1 MGIFFRNVDVTSGST
16 LAKVSMFIL
25 VANVIG
31 TNIFIP
37 GYFTF
42 EYAWRIW
49 TWSIVADI
57 VFIITMAASFLIP
70 LELHSNSK
78 FFAKTPVYGIL
89 SGIMVYIGYMISWYF
104 VCTLSDEWALST
116 ISLYSMDT
124 GGL

>member
-1 MGIFFRNVDVTSGST
+1 MGIFFRNVDVPSGST
-16 LAKVSMFIL
+16 LVKVSMFIL

-31 TNIFIP
+31 TKIFIP

-78 FFAKTPVYGIL
+78 IFAKTWWKS
-89 SGIMVYIGYMISWYF
+89 SGE
-104 VCTLSDEWALST
+104 CRE
-116 ISLYSMDT
+116 
-124 GGL
+124 